1 MKSATKFALAATLIS
16 AIAIGAPSRAETPP
30 APDPQAM
37 RLISEPA
44 SATLDLPPSEPSRN
58 PAVPPAKDA
67 APTENPPAHDSGL
80 SGDLQPNPRAL
91 LILRALLNSGRYS
104 CCR

>member
-1 MKSATKFALAATLIS
+1 MKSATKLALAAALTL
-16 AIAIGAPSRAETPP
+16 AIAIGASSRAETPP

-44 SATLDLPPSEPSRN
+44 GAVLDLPPSEPGGN

-80 SGDLQPNPRAL
+80 SGDLHPNPRAL
-91 LILRALLNSGRYS
+91 LILRALVNSGRYS